1 MTDNVDPVLLATT
14 RIVSAWLGAHDVA
27 TATIPS
33 LIRDVHESL
42 TTPEPERPSAPRM
55 KAVKAPRA
63 PGPKHRPTDQPA
75 VDIRKSVFADH
86 LICLED
92 GKTFKTL
99 TRHLNESHGM
109 TPEQYR
115 AKWDLPET
123 YPMTAPD
130 YSAVRSN
137 LSKANGLG
145 KRR

>member
-1 MTDNVDPVLLATT
+1 MDEQPVTETAARILNMTTQIVAAYLASNT
-14 RIVSAWLGAHDVA
+14 VA
-27 TATIPS
+27 TGS
-33 LIRDVHESL
+33 LPELIESVHRELESVEQNHSTMAPLEARPRD
-42 TTPEPERPSAPRM
+42 T
-55 KAVKAPRA
+55 
-63 PGPKHRPTDQPA
+63 QPVARTA
-75 VDIRKSVFADH
+75 VDVRRSVFPGY
-86 LICLED
+86 LICLEE
-92 GKTFKTL
+92 GGRFKTL
-99 TRHLNESHGM
+99 RRHLSETHGM

>member
-1 MTDNVDPVLLATT
+1 
-14 RIVSAWLGAHDVA
+14 
-27 TATIPS
+27 
-33 LIRDVHESL
+33 
-42 TTPEPERPSAPRM
+42 
-55 KAVKAPRA
+55 
-63 PGPKHRPTDQPA
+63 
-75 VDIRKSVFADH
+75 
-86 LICLED
+86 
-92 GKTFKTL
+92 
-99 TRHLNESHGM
+99 M